1 MPGIAKLSFCISSV
15 RLLGAHRVAGLHDVA
30 GRKGL
35 FAIFN
40 KTALL
45 SSVFIKYQRAL
56 LSNLFLD
63 RRMVLHIGLV

>member
-15 RLLGAHRVAGLHDVA
+15 RLLGACRVAGLHGIA

-45 SSVFIKYQRAL
+45 FFCIYKVPESTV
-56 LSNLFLD
+56 
-63 RRMVLHIGLV
+63 V